1 MAMKNIL
8 LFAFILVFSSTFGT
22 EKTPP
27 SSAPSHEIW
36 DALLK
41 KHVTD
46 NGSVNYEGFKKDR
59 EKLKQYLD
67 LLSKSNPNE
76 KWSRD
81 ERMAFWINAYNAFTV
96 ELILRHYPVESI
108 KDIGS
113 KIKIPFVSTAWDI
126 KFITIGGKDYDL
138 NNIEHSVLR
147 KQFDE
152 PRIHFAINCASY
164 SCPKLLNEAFTAD
177 KLESQLQ
184 QAAKDFVNDKRKN
197 LISANK
203 LELSQIFNWYK
214 GDFTKK
220 TSLIAYIQ
228 QFTSVKI
235 SPKAEVNY
243 MEYNWSLNK

>member
-1 MAMKNIL
+1 MKNIL
-8 LFAFILVFSSTFGT
+8 SIILLLVTTASFCS
-22 EKTPP
+22 EKTPNP
-27 SSAPSHEIW
+27 PSAPSHQIW
-36 DALLK
+36 DELVK
-41 KHVTD
+41 KHVTAD
-46 NGSVNYEGFKKDR
+46 GSVNYEGLKKDR

-67 LLSKSNPNE
+67 LLSQSNPSD
-76 KWSRD
+76 KWSEK

-96 ELILRHYPVESI
+96 ELILRHYPIESI

-126 KFITIGGKDYDL
+126 KFITISGKDYDL

-147 KQFDE
+147 KQFND

-164 SCPKLLNEAFTAD
+164 SCPKLRNEAFTAD
-177 KLESQLQ
+177 KLEAQLQ
-184 QAAKDFVNDKRKN
+184 DQARDFINDKRKN
-197 LISANK
+197 IITANK

-220 TSLIAYIQ
+220 TNLIAYIQ
-228 QFTSVKI
+228 QYTDVKI
-235 SPKAEVNY
+235 SPKAEINY